1 MKHKPN
7 SPINVYFQSVFD
19 RKDFMLLFYN
29 FKRMFHENHVHHE
42 LYASYRHD
50 TKRAIVCWLVA
61 EMDLNMVMP
70 CKLKW
75 ELPRAVLDPGRI
87 VVTSRE
93 DERMC
98 GCECCVRGRSD
109 IEITDIQGVLIG
121 KLAANGVCTVGER
134 GGRYA

>member
-1 MKHKPN
+1 MRGRYDAVKHKPN

-61 EMDLNMVMP
+61 EMDLNKVMP

-75 ELPRAVLDPGRI
+75 QLPRAVLDPGRI

-93 DERMC
+93 DERLW
-98 GCECCVRGRSD
+98 G
-109 IEITDIQGVLIG
+109 
-121 KLAANGVCTVGER
+121 
-134 GGRYA
+134 

>member
-61 EMDLNMVMP
+61 AAASGAGPGTDRGDL
-70 CKLKW
+70 
-75 ELPRAVLDPGRI
+75 A
-87 VVTSRE
+87 
-93 DERMC
+93 
-98 GCECCVRGRSD
+98 RGR
-109 IEITDIQGVLIG
+109 ENVWLRAWCEG
-121 KLAANGVCTVGER
+121 
-134 GGRYA
+134 